1 MNSETA
7 MAREAVLKRILEAM
21 WEMPLPDIAQ
31 ELNNR
36 NIPAPRGGAWG
47 ATSVMRVI
55 KRLGIA
61 DQ

>member
-1 MNSETA
+1 
-7 MAREAVLKRILEAM
+7 M
-21 WEMPLPDIAQ
+21 WEMPLRDIAQ

-47 ATSVMRVI
+47 ATSLMRAM

-61 DQ
+61 GR